1 MSKPQISTNHIS
13 KKKKNTYTI
22 AFSSLMP
29 YSAFCMCKKTPL
41 AIITKNG
48 TQTQSTGGWMHATEF
63 PNPLAGE
70 MGSKHTMF
78 KDILGEK
85 ISCEIIEYLDKTT
98 NEPVALLFPHGIYV
112 FDKFGQNYM
121 SHLNHASRRDLE
133 KRMDLREKLFEQFMQ
148 QKQK

>member
-1 MSKPQISTNHIS
+1 MTRKQLPENHVS

-29 YSAFCMCKKTPL
+29 YSAFGMCKKTPL

-48 TQTQSTGGWMHATEF
+48 TQIQSTGGWMHATEF

-78 KDILGEK
+78 QDILGEK
-85 ISCEIIEYLDKTT
+85 ISHEIIEYLDKKT
-98 NEPVALLFPHGIYV
+98 NEPVVLLFPHGIYA
-112 FDKFGQNYM
+112 FEKFGENYM
-121 SHLNHASRRDLE
+121 SHLNHASRRDLT
-133 KRMDLREKLFEQFMQ
+133 KRINLREKLFEQFMQ
-148 QKQK
+148 QNQK